1 MKESP
6 EFMIQIGAPLAN
18 DFSNPLG
25 VLSDCHRRVEHFLHL
40 LITVTAQAR
49 GGALSAEQRDALEVA
64 LRYFDEAAPKHTD
77 DEEES
82 LFPRLRASRHPQA
95 PEALA
100 IVDALAQDHEVA
112 QRHHAQVATL
122 AHRWLTH
129 GSLPAAA
136 ARELATRLDALAVLY
151 RRHISVEDGELI
163 PLARGILDAADIAAF
178 GREMAARRGIDPTR
192 WPYRTA
198 AAAGTPHRVHADR
211 QPTDSSR

>member
-1 MKESP
+1 MKEYP

-40 LITVTAQAR
+40 LITVTAQAH

-64 LRYFDEAAPKHTD
+64 LRYFDEAAPKHTA

-82 LFPRLRASRHPQA
+82 LFPRLRASRHPRA
-95 PEALA
+95 SEALA
-100 IVDALAQDHEVA
+100 IVDALAADHEVA
-112 QRHHAQVATL
+112 QAHHVQVATL

-129 GSLPAAA
+129 GRLAAAA
-136 ARELATRLDALAVLY
+136 ARELTTRLDALAALY
-151 RRHISVEDGELI
+151 RRHIPLEDGELI

-192 WPYRTA
+192 LPCCTTA
-198 AAAGTPHRVHADR
+198 TAGTLHRLHAG
-211 QPTDSSR
+211 QHPTDSST

>member
-1 MKESP
+1 
-6 EFMIQIGAPLAN
+6 MIQIGAPLAN

-64 LRYFDEAAPKHTD
+64 LRYFDEAAPKHTA

-82 LFPRLRASRHPQA
+82 LFPRLRASRHPRA

-100 IVDALAQDHEVA
+100 IVDALAQDHEAA
-112 QRHHAQVATL
+112 QRHHAQVALL

-129 GSLPAAA
+129 GNLPAAA
-136 ARELATRLDALAVLY
+136 AHELVARLDLLAALY
-151 RRHISVEDGELI
+151 RRHIPLEDGELI
-163 PLARGILDAADIAAF
+163 PLARGILDAADLAAF
-178 GREMAARRGIDPTR
+178 GCEMASRRGIDPTR
-192 WPYRTA
+192 LPCRTA
-198 AAAGTPHRVHADR
+198 ATAGTPHRLHAG
-211 QPTDSSR
+211 QHPIDSSK